1 MAYPVRKGPKQRR
14 EMAKRTSNGLDRQ
27 NPEENDALIA
37 QTEKALSSDARLAET
52 VGGVNKP

>member
-1 MAYPVRKGPKQRR
+1 
-14 EMAKRTSNGLDRQ
+14 MAKRTSNGLDGQ

-52 VGGVNKP
+52 VGAVIKP